1 MRKVIIT
8 ISLLLLTF
16 ILGAQEMPLSSY
28 YFYVAVYREDV
39 KWVQKHLEAGYNP
52 NKCRGEAGWYDSKPL
67 KVLIEQLI
75 GAYKSYIE
83 GSVVIYPSIEVF
95 KLLTKYGVNVN
106 QLPYVWDRIHK
117 YDNAYLNRILKY
129 DKDKLTAENTNK
141 KDEIQDINRLLEA
154 LLDAGADPNTEPIGH
169 FFQDMLPYYKWG
181 NSPEDPTTDWERMTG
196 SYQGDV
202 SATKAEAAQFRM
214 QRNAEEKNKA
224 MERYYEHH

>member
-1 MRKVIIT
+1 M
-8 ISLLLLTF
+8 
-16 ILGAQEMPLSSY
+16 
-28 YFYVAVYREDV
+28 
-39 KWVQKHLEAGYNP
+39 
-52 NKCRGEAGWYDSKPL
+52 
-67 KVLIEQLI
+67 
-75 GAYKSYIE
+75 
-83 GSVVIYPSIEVF
+83 
-95 KLLTKYGVNVN
+95 
-106 QLPYVWDRIHK
+106 
-117 YDNAYLNRILKY
+117 KY

-181 NSPEDPTTDWERMTG
+181 NSPEDPTTVWERMTG